1 MNGKNGLHA
10 AFKRYPG
17 MGGHEGRDGFSSDMT
32 DTVLE
37 PTPNTCALP
46 RRFSDFA
53 TFGDALDYAAQSG
66 KGLNFHDPRGNLI
79 RPYPYQEL
87 RTDAHDNARRMV
99 SHGLAPGS
107 RIALVAETGPEFA
120 ALFCG
125 AVYAGIWPVPL
136 PLPTSFGG
144 KDNYI
149 DQLAVQLAS
158 SDPALLLYPAEIA
171 DMAAAAAA
179 RQGCE
184 GLSFEEF
191 LALDAPA
198 DCSLPQPGPDDICY
212 LQYSSGS
219 TRFPHGVA
227 VTHASLLNNLAGHA
241 HGMKIQG
248 EDRCVSWLPWYH
260 DMGLVGCLLSPIANQ
275 VSVDYLKTEDFARR
289 PLAWLD
295 MISRNAGTTLSYSPT
310 FGYDIC
316 ARRISSQSQ
325 VAERFDLSR
334 WRVAGNGADMIRP
347 DVMQGFVNA
356 FADAG
361 FRASAFLPSYGLAE
375 ATLAVTLMP
384 PGEGIRVELVEEERL
399 SGTPRDL
406 SRPARY
412 RAIVNCGKPVRDMA
426 VEIRGE
432 DGKAKGDH
440 QIGKVW
446 CKGPSVMHSYFRD
459 PEATAD
465 CLVDGW
471 LDTGDMGYMADG
483 YLFIVGRAKDMIIIN
498 GKNHWPQDIEWA
510 VEQLPGFN
518 HGDIA
523 AFAVE
528 MENGEET
535 PAVLVHCRVSD
546 EDKRLELRELIR
558 EKVRSVTGMNCVV
571 ELVPPRTLPRTSSGK
586 LSRAKAKKL
595 YLSGEI
601 EPYRLAA

>member
-1 MNGKNGLHA
+1 MNDTIGLVPDLA
-10 AFKRYPG
+10 ETKLLA
-17 MGGHEGRDGFSSDMT
+17 
-32 DTVLE
+32 
-37 PTPNTCALP
+37 TPNTDSLP
-46 RRFSDFA
+46 RRLADFE
-53 TFGDALDYAAQSG
+53 TFGEALDYAATG
-66 KGLNFHDPRGNLI
+66 KRGFNFHDPRGTLT
-79 RPYPYQEL
+79 RAYRYTEL
-87 RTDAHDNARRMV
+87 REDARQVAYELIARGFVPGDR
-99 SHGLAPGS
+99 LAL
-107 RIALVAETGPEFA
+107 IAETGPEFA

-125 AVYAGIWPVPL
+125 AIYAGVWPVPL

-149 DQLAVQLAS
+149 EQLAVQLNS
-158 SDPALLLYPAEIA
+158 SDPKMLVGPNEIGE
-171 DMAAAAAA
+171 MTAAAAA

-184 GLSFEEF
+184 HAGWNDFT
-191 LALDAPA
+191 AGTAVAVD
-198 DCSLPQPGPDDICY
+198 LPNIQTDDICY

-227 VTHASLLNNLAGHA
+227 VTHRSLLSNLSAHSHA
-241 HGMKIQG
+241 MVL
-248 EDRCVSWLPWYH
+248 EDDDRCISWLPWYH
-260 DMGLVGCLLSPIANQ
+260 DMGLVGCFLSLIANQ
-275 VSVDYLKTEDFARR
+275 VSGDYLKTEDFARR

-295 MISRNAGTTLSYSPT
+295 LITRNQGTSVSYSPT

-316 ARRISSQSQ
+316 ARRISSQTA
-325 VAERFDLSR
+325 VNDRFDLSR
-334 WRVAGNGADMIRP
+334 WRLAGNGADMIRP
-347 DVMQGFVNA
+347 DVMQSFVNA

-361 FRASAFLPSYGLAE
+361 FKASAFLPSYGLAE
-375 ATLAVTLMP
+375 ATLAVTVMP

-399 SGTPRDL
+399 SGSPRDL

-412 RAIVNCGKPVRDMA
+412 RAIVNCGKAVKDME
-426 VEIRGE
+426 VVIRGE
-432 DGKAKGDH
+432 DGGTLRDH

-446 CKGPSVMHSYFRD
+446 CRGTSVMHSYFRD
-459 PEATAD
+459 PEATAA

-471 LDTGDMGYMADG
+471 LDTGDMGYMAKG

-523 AFAVE
+523 AFSIE

-546 EDKRLELRELIR
+546 PVKRLELRDQIR
-558 EKVRSVTGMNCVV
+558 DKVRAITGMNCVI
-571 ELVPPRTLPRTSSGK
+571 ELIPPKSLPRTSSGK

-601 EPYRLAA
+601 APFDLAA

>member
-1 MNGKNGLHA
+1 
-10 AFKRYPG
+10 
-17 MGGHEGRDGFSSDMT
+17 MT
-32 DTVLE
+32 ELT
-37 PTPNTCALP
+37 PTPNDCALP
-46 RRFSDFA
+46 RIRADFA
-53 TFGDALDYAAQSG
+53 TFNEAIDYAAKSEKGFNFYDARGTIERVYPYSELRVDALAMAKRLIAAGIG
-66 KGLNFHDPRGNLI
+66 KGDR
-79 RPYPYQEL
+79 
-87 RTDAHDNARRMV
+87 V
-99 SHGLAPGS
+99 
-107 RIALVAETGPEFA
+107 ALVAETGPEFA

-125 AVYAGIWPVPL
+125 AVYAGAWPVPL
-136 PLPTSFGG
+136 PLPTTFGG

-149 DQLAVQLAS
+149 EQLGVQLESA
-158 SDPALLLYPAEIA
+158 DPQLLLYPAEIA
-171 DMAAAAAA
+171 EMVSIAAA

-184 GLSFEEF
+184 GIDWESFAERPVPEVE
-191 LALDAPA
+191 
-198 DCSLPQPGPDDICY
+198 LPEAQPDDICY

-219 TRFPHGVA
+219 TRFPTGVA
-227 VTHASLLNNLAGHA
+227 VTHSALLHNLYGHA
-241 HGMKIQG
+241 MTMDLGTG
-248 EDRCVSWLPWYH
+248 DRGVSWLPWYH
-260 DMGLVGCLLSPIANQ
+260 DMGLVGCLLSMIANQ
-275 VSVDYLKTEDFARR
+275 ISVDYLKTEHFARR

-295 MISRNAGTTLSYSPT
+295 LISRNKGNSMSYSPT

-316 ARRISSQSQ
+316 ARRISSQSN

-334 WRVAGNGADMIRP
+334 WRLAGNGADMIRP
-347 DVMQGFVNA
+347 DVMQSFVNA

-361 FRASAFLPSYGLAE
+361 FKASAFTPSYGLAE
-375 ATLAVTLMP
+375 ATLAVTVMP

-412 RAIVNCGKPVRDMA
+412 RAIVNCGKALPDMD

-432 DGKAKGDH
+432 KGEIKKDH

-446 CKGPSVMHSYFRD
+446 CRGPSVMHSYFRN
-459 PEATAD
+459 PEATDD
-465 CLVDGW
+465 CLIDGW
-471 LDTGDMGYMADG
+471 LDTGDMGYMAEG

-523 AFAVE
+523 AFSVE
-528 MENGEET
+528 TENGEEA

-546 EDKRLELRELIR
+546 PEERVKLRDTIR
-558 EKVRSVTGMNCVV
+558 DKVRSITGMNCVV

-586 LSRAKAKKL
+586 LSRAKAKRL

-601 EPYRLAA
+601 EPFDLAA

>member
-1 MNGKNGLHA
+1 MALQTIN
-10 AFKRYPG
+10 
-17 MGGHEGRDGFSSDMT
+17 DGYSHMD
-32 DTVLE
+32 DTAVLE
-37 PTPNTCALP
+37 PQDKTITLIPTPNQDPHP
-46 RRFSDFA
+46 RRFSDFT
-53 TFGDALDYAAQSG
+53 TFGEALDYAAKG
-66 KGLNFHDPRGNLI
+66 IRGLNFHDPRGNLARVYPFSELREDALAAARRLIARGI
-79 RPYPYQEL
+79 RPGD
-87 RTDAHDNARRMV
+87 RV
-99 SHGLAPGS
+99 
-107 RIALVAETGPEFA
+107 ALVAETGPDFA

-125 AVYAGIWPVPL
+125 AVYAGAWPVPL
-136 PLPTSFGG
+136 PLPTSFGA
-144 KDNYI
+144 KESYI

-158 SDPALLLYPAEIA
+158 SDPSVLFYPAEIA
-171 DMAAAAAA
+171 TMARAAAD
-179 RQGCE
+179 RQGCDGIDWE
-184 GLSFEEF
+184 SF
-191 LALDAPA
+191 ATRPAP
-198 DCSLPQPGPDDICY
+198 DCVLPEASPDDICY

-227 VTHASLLNNLAGHA
+227 VTHASLLNNLAAHS
-241 HGMKIQG
+241 HGMGLTQN
-248 EDRCVSWLPWYH
+248 DRCISWLPWYH
-260 DMGLVGCLLSPIANQ
+260 DMGLVGCFLGLIANQ
-275 VSVDYLKTEDFARR
+275 ISADYLKTEDFARR

-295 MISRNAGTTLSYSPT
+295 LISRNPGHSISFSPT

-316 ARRISSQSQ
+316 ARRISSQTH

-334 WRVAGNGADMIRP
+334 WRLAGNGADMIRP

-356 FADAG
+356 FSDAG
-361 FRASAFLPSYGLAE
+361 FSASAFLPSYGLAE

-412 RAIVNCGKPVRDMA
+412 RAIVNCGKAVRDMEL
-426 VEIRGE
+426 EIRGE
-432 DGKAKGDH
+432 HGQPLADH
-440 QIGKVW
+440 HIGKVW

-459 PEATAD
+459 PESTDA

-471 LDTGDMGYMADG
+471 LDTGDMGYMVDG

-523 AFAVE
+523 AFSVE
-528 MENGEET
+528 MENGEEA

-546 EDKRLELRELIR
+546 LDKRLELREQIR
-558 EKVRSVTGMNCVV
+558 DKVRAITGMNCVV
-571 ELVPPRTLPRTSSGK
+571 ELVPPKSLPRTSSGK

-601 EPYRLAA
+601 EPFKLAA